1 MQKHTLANGLRI
13 ILIPNQNTKSVTSLV
28 LVGAGSRYESKDIN
42 GISHFLEHMFFKGA
56 KKYKNT
62 KEVSSAI
69 DEVGGEFN
77 AFTGKEYAGYYVR
90 IINEHLDTALDVLS
104 DMLIEATFRPE
115 EIDKERGVIL
125 EEYNMYQ
132 DTPMYQIGWNFENLL
147 YGNQAM
153 GWDQIGSKKLIKSV
167 TQQQFKQY
175 KSKLYTPDNTVIC
188 LSGNFDE
195 KSTLKKIKDY
205 FQMGQAQQTLT
216 AKAIQEHDPKKK
228 YKIETKQTEQA
239 HMILGFKSLS
249 LNDPRKYA
257 LKVLATALGGNMSSR
272 MFLNVREAQGL
283 CYYIRTESDLYS
295 DCGSFQT
302 RAGVDIKR
310 VPDAIQSIVKEYQ
323 TAYQDGFSEEEIHKA
338 KEYLKGKM
346 VLNYEDTESV
356 AHLHARQELIL
367 DELKTIDEI
376 IAEFNKVTSQ
386 EVNQLA
392 KDLLQLKNLYTY
404 IIGPCEEEQIA
415 PLLKF

>member
-1 MQKHTLANGLRI
+1 MQKHTLANVLRI
-13 ILIPNQNTKSVTSLV
+13 ILIPNQHTKSVTSLV
-28 LVGAGSRYESKDIN
+28 LGGAGSRYESKDIN

-167 TQQQFKQY
+167 TQQQFQQY

-195 KSTLKKIKDY
+195 KSTLKKN
-205 FQMGQAQQTLT
+205 
-216 AKAIQEHDPKKK
+216 
-228 YKIETKQTEQA
+228 
-239 HMILGFKSLS
+239 IL
-249 LNDPRKYA
+249 
-257 LKVLATALGGNMSSR
+257 M
-272 MFLNVREAQGL
+272 
-283 CYYIRTESDLYS
+283 
-295 DCGSFQT
+295 
-302 RAGVDIKR
+302 
-310 VPDAIQSIVKEYQ
+310 
-323 TAYQDGFSEEEIHKA
+323 
-338 KEYLKGKM
+338 
-346 VLNYEDTESV
+346 
-356 AHLHARQELIL
+356 
-367 DELKTIDEI
+367 
-376 IAEFNKVTSQ
+376 
-386 EVNQLA
+386 
-392 KDLLQLKNLYTY
+392 
-404 IIGPCEEEQIA
+404 
-415 PLLKF
+415 